1 MIKLWFASLANR
13 AVALVVAFVL
23 VTAVVVASIGSALSR
38 SELEYQAHRQV
49 EMIVGMVTRD
59 LDQKLALRRD
69 VLSHVASEIPASEAL
84 LQNRARVILRQQ
96 ASLLSL
102 FDALF
107 IMDAEGELLAAN
119 PLDYLVPSFN
129 ASERPYFK
137 AVSSQLVPIISEPY
151 VTALE
156 GRPGVMLAAP
166 LFDHRKRFTGMI
178 GGLIL
183 LDGDNFMSDISGIR
197 VGDAGYL
204 RLITRQGVVLA
215 DGRDGRVMVPV
226 DARQSS
232 IVRAMEG
239 FEGTLR
245 DESEQQ
251 MPTITAYGQMA
262 QVPWFVAAVWPETD
276 AFASVNR
283 MRDAFSWTLLS
294 VLVVLVPLAFWF
306 FHRLLRPLRDLSLQI
321 YQRHTGERQMPVS
334 EIGGREIRNVARVFN
349 MVRHERDEILRSLAE
364 REAFFRSLTQDAP
377 IGIVHSNILGRI
389 EFVNP
394 ALLNILGETAEQ
406 VTQRYLISKVA
417 DEDRDAAMAG
427 WRRALT
433 RRRFYRGRLRLLT
446 TRSPGYVWVDTMTSV
461 IELPDQALGTITIV
475 RDITREMR
483 FEQALREEQQRAD
496 SILDV
501 LQEGVLMVDK
511 AGLIRYANDAAGEF
525 LALGDDCI
533 GENFFET
540 VTFRYDNHK
549 MEPEEFQEGEEID
562 NRYVTLENSQ
572 GQVFDIDLTM
582 LHLRRG
588 EHEERLVFV
597 LRDDSE
603 RRREEERLSWE
614 ATHDA
619 LTQLVNRRAFT
630 AALLK
635 ALAEAPHQATPA
647 ILMMIDLD
655 HFKPVNDQGG
665 HLVGDDLLKR
675 LADLF
680 QSAVRQS
687 DTVARLGGDEFAV
700 LLPGCGLDRAEALA
714 ENLRSRVEALK
725 VQHDGRS
732 FGVTVSIG
740 LTPVSVGDNGPRE
753 VMARA
758 DEGCYIA
765 KSRGR
770 NAVVSVPAPPDD
782 TRV

>member
-1 MIKLWFASLANR
+1 LIKLWFSSLANR

-23 VTAVVVASIGSALSR
+23 VTAVVVASVSSALSR
-38 SELEYQAHRQV
+38 AELEHQAHQQV
-49 EMIVGMVTRD
+49 EVIVGMVAGD

-69 VLSHVASEIPASEAL
+69 VLSHVATEILASDAL
-84 LQNRARVILRQQ
+84 LQNRARVVLRQQ
-96 ASLLSL
+96 ASLLRL
-102 FDALF
+102 FDALL
-107 IMDAEGELLAAN
+107 IIDATGELLAAN
-119 PLDYLVPSFN
+119 PRDDLIPGFN

-151 VTALE
+151 LTHIDGE
-156 GRPGVMLAAP
+156 PGVMIAAP
-166 LFDHRKRFTGMI
+166 LFDHRKRFAGMI

-183 LDGDNFMSDISGIR
+183 LNGDNFMRDFSSIR

-204 RLITRQGVVLA
+204 RLITRRGVVLA
-215 DGRDGRVMVPV
+215 DGSDGRVMSPV

-232 IVRAMEG
+232 VARAMEG
-239 FEGTLR
+239 FEGSLR
-245 DESEQQ
+245 DASAGES
-251 MPTITAYGQMA
+251 PTINAYRQMV
-262 QVPWFVAAVWPETD
+262 QVPWFVAAVWPEAD

-283 MRDAFSWTLLS
+283 MRDSFSWTLLL
-294 VLVVLVPLAFWF
+294 VLVLLVPLAFWF
-306 FHRLLRPLRDLSLQI
+306 FHRLLRPLRDLSVQI

-406 VTQRYLISKVA
+406 LAQQYLISRVA
-417 DEDRDAAMAG
+417 GEDRVTAMVG

-461 IELPDQALGTITIV
+461 VDLPDQALGTITIV
-475 RDITREMR
+475 RDVTQEMR
-483 FEQALREEQQRAD
+483 FEKALREEQQRAD

-511 AGLIRYANDAAGEF
+511 AGLVRYANDAAGEF

-533 GENFFET
+533 GKNFFET

-572 GQVFDIDLTM
+572 SQVYDIDLTM

-647 ILMMIDLD
+647 VLMMIDLD

-740 LTPVSVGDNGPRE
+740 LTPVSAGDSGPRE

-782 TRV
+782 TGL